1 MAARWAGVVPQQPP
15 RHLGLDDPTVAE
27 ASTQPARISGIE
39 RQESPGQRWLRSETR
54 RPRGGARG
62 VSRRPALRGVLAL
75 AFLALALA
83 YVAVGAL
90 WMAKN
95 VGKVPV
101 LQRPGSSQQ
110 GVAQPN
116 RRRGQRD
123 FEARRGE
130 REVDRWRRRER

>member
-39 RQESPGQRWLRSETR
+39 RQEAR

-95 VGKVPV
+95 VGKIP
-101 LQRPGSSQQ
+101 PY
-110 GVAQPN
+110 
-116 RRRGQRD
+116 RD
-123 FEARRGE
+123 TSEYI
-130 REVDRWRRRER
+130 